1 MDWWQWSIA
10 AGVLAFTGWGHRVL
24 NARARSGHQQTSL
37 LRWMRENDHREGNPR
52 GWVAQEP
59 FPKPGDGEVARRAGH
74 GVEVLL
80 KVYAGCID
88 GDGGTDNQRIEDA
101 LGE

>member
-1 MDWWQWSIA
+1 M
-10 AGVLAFTGWGHRVL
+10 G
-24 NARARSGHQQTSL
+24 RSRT
-37 LRWMRENDHREGNPR
+37 
-52 GWVAQEP
+52 

-88 GDGGTDNQRIEDA
+88 ENRETDNQRIEDA

>member
-1 MDWWQWSIA
+1 MLERR
-10 AGVLAFTGWGHRVL
+10 AGI
-24 NARARSGHQQTSL
+24 NRSHYSDGCAKPIIEKATREDGSL
-37 LRWMRENDHREGNPR
+37 KNL
-52 GWVAQEP
+52 